1 MVDFL
6 GMFRRRPAKRGAAGF
21 ARSREDI
28 TALGDSF
35 GDMLASPVRD
45 APPMARSAALPGL
58 ELPEPQGDAEPP
70 RQPRP
75 RTQGPR
81 PNPNPNPRAN
91 GGGAPQ
97 LIKRPG
103 FLAVHSVE
111 KSFGTRQVV
120 RGVSIYVR
128 RGEAVGLLGPNGAG
142 KTTVFYMITGLIKAD
157 RGAIELD
164 GHDVT
169 RLPMYQRARLGIGY
183 LPQEASI

>member
-1 MVDFL
+1 MVDLL
-6 GMFRRRPAKRGAAGF
+6 GMFRRRPAKRPGF

-35 GDMLASPVRD
+35 GNMLSSPVRD
-45 APPMARSAALPGL
+45 PPPIARDGSAPSVDLPQPAQPARAPHPPASNKPKPAAK
-58 ELPEPQGDAEPP
+58 P
-70 RQPRP
+70 RK
-75 RTQGPR
+75 
-81 PNPNPNPRAN
+81 AN
-91 GGGAPQ
+91 GGGPQ
-97 LIKRPG
+97 LLRRPG
-103 FLAVHSVE
+103 LLAVHSVE

-120 RGVSIYVR
+120 RGVSVYVR

-169 RLPMYQRARLGIGY
+169 QLPMYQRARLGIG
-183 LPQEASI
+183 